1 MAEDPI
7 PEPGEPRL
15 SDVAE
20 RFMRLVRVG
29 SQSDPEHADRT
40 PSTERQRHMAEVLGE
55 ELRSVG
61 CEDVSVDEHAYVLG
75 TLPASPGAEGLPALG
90 LCAHIDTAPD
100 APGEGVSPHVVHY
113 EGGDLVA
120 GVVAGEPV
128 ATSPAQVPDLEQFV
142 GQDIICSDGTTLLGA
157 DDKAGVAEVCSL
169 IARLHDDR
177 TLPHPELRVAFV
189 PDEEIG
195 HGASL
200 LDLERFGARWCY
212 TVDGETLG
220 EVNYET
226 FNAAEANVLI
236 HGVMIHPGSAKGVMV
251 NAITLAG
258 EFLDLVPA
266 AERPE
271 YTEGY
276 EGFYHP
282 TQVSG
287 TAAEARLQLIV
298 RDHDAGAFAR
308 RAEVLRQIAAF
319 MNGRYGEGTV
329 EVEVREEYRNMAE
342 CFDDCPFLITNALD
356 ANREVGLDARCVAV
370 RGGTDGSQLSLR
382 GLPCP
387 NLATGG
393 YNAHSVR
400 EFVPVRSLEITV
412 DVLERL
418 VAKFAV
424 PQTGVLEP

>member
-1 MAEDPI
+1 M
-7 PEPGEPRL
+7 
-15 SDVAE
+15 
-20 RFMRLVRVG
+20 
-29 SQSDPEHADRT
+29 
-40 PSTERQRHMAEVLGE
+40 
-55 ELRSVG
+55 
-61 CEDVSVDEHAYVLG
+61 
-75 TLPASPGAEGLPALG
+75 
-90 LCAHIDTAPD
+90 
-100 APGEGVSPHVVHY
+100 VHY

-298 RDHDAGAFAR
+298 RDHDAGAFAH

>member
-1 MAEDPI
+1 M
-7 PEPGEPRL
+7 
-15 SDVAE
+15 SDVLE
-20 RFMRLVRVG
+20 RFLRYVQVD
-29 SQSDPEHADRT
+29 SPSDPDNEEEVPSSPLEHGMARLLAD
-40 PSTERQRHMAEVLGE
+40 
-55 ELRSVG
+55 ELTAMG
-61 CEDVSVDEHAYVLG
+61 CKDVSVDEHAYVLG
-75 TLPASPGAEGLPALG
+75 TVPASAGAEGLPALG

-298 RDHDAGAFAR
+298 RDHDAGAFAH